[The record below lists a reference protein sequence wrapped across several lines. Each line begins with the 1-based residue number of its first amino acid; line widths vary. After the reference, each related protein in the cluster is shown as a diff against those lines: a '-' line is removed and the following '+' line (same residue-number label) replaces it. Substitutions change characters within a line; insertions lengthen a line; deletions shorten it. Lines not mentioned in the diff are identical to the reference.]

1 MKVVLYL
8 SSVILLWHSFQETLS
23 AVFSNRYHRRLP
35 RQAKFDS
42 LLQGSTNRLEERPLM
57 SGNQEL
63 LTRIEESLLRGLNL
77 CIITRGAPGRG
88 KTTIAEEIVRHCT
101 NNGKFN
107 AEISS
112 ADDYMI
118 DSLGWLC
125 IFYSGR
131 FKIVVISCN

>member
-1 MKVVLYL
+1 M
-8 SSVILLWHSFQETLS
+8 SGNEELLARIEETLS
-23 AVFSNRYHRRLP
+23 
-35 RQAKFDS
+35 
-42 LLQGSTNRLEERPLM
+42 
-57 SGNQEL
+57 
-63 LTRIEESLLRGLNL
+63 RGLKL

-107 AEISS
+107 AEIAS

-125 IFYSGR
+125 ISTLR
-131 FKIVVISCN
+131 NLKSWSHLAIEISIFSLLR

>member
-42 LLQGSTNRLEERPLM
+42 LLQGSANRLEESPLM

-63 LTRIEESLLRGLNL
+63 LTRIEESLLRGLKL

-88 KTTIAEEIVRHCT
+88 KTTIAKDIVRHCT
-101 NNGKFN
+101 SSGKFG
-107 AEISS
+107 AEIAS
-112 ADDYMI
+112 ADDFMI
-118 DSLGWLC
+118 DS
-125 IFYSGR
+125 SGGLD
-131 FKIVVISCN
+131 FFTT

>member
-1 MKVVLYL
+1 
-8 SSVILLWHSFQETLS
+8 
-23 AVFSNRYHRRLP
+23 
-35 RQAKFDS
+35 
-42 LLQGSTNRLEERPLM
+42 M
-57 SGNQEL
+57 SGNEDL
-63 LTRIEESLLRGLNL
+63 LTRIEETLLRGLKL